1 MNRTLNRRYFGFMAA
16 QSTNVLHAFI
26 VAAHSIVAVVVVVVT
41 VVVVVVVVNL
51 VYFDFEKNEK
61 KFYFAILCFR

>member
-26 VAAHSIVAVVVVVVT
+26 VAAHSIVAVVVVVV
-41 VVVVVVVVNL
+41 VNL

-61 KFYFAILCFR
+61 KFYFSILCFR

>member
-26 VAAHSIVAVVVVVVT
+26 VAAHSIVAVVVVVV
-41 VVVVVVVVNL
+41 VNL
-51 VYFDFEKNEK
+51 VYFDFEKNEN
-61 KFYFAILCFR
+61 KFYFSILCFR